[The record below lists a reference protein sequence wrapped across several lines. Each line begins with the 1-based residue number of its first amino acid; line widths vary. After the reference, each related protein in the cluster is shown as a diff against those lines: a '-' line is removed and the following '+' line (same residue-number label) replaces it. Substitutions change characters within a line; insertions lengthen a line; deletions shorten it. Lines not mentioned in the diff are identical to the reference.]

1 MYKIQDG
8 WQKRG
13 IKQRKSFVD
22 QVKGVNTVQENEL
35 YSAME
40 GKLGEQVIFEAQ
52 DALQDAQEQE
62 TSQGHQD
69 QEVHQEMLLHVQNET
84 FQLESQP
91 RTARK
96 RALRQDGWTEED
108 DRLLAEITLRNI
120 REGSTQT
127 KAFEEAG
134 ERLNRTAGA
143 CAFRWA
149 TVVKHQYRAAVE
161 AAKRQAREMKKKR
174 LQRRQINLEQISV
187 VLEGDTEVDLDTVI
201 RTIKVFKQKERNYR
215 TLLREYNR
223 LEEENKLLRKENER
237 LRKEIQEMNQ
247 RNLQQE
253 EDYKTLLQIVNRAR
267 KMSLLDDNKEGNDYA
282 SVSNV

>member
-1 MYKIQDG
+1 MEQ
-8 WQKRG
+8 
-13 IKQRKSFVD
+13 
-22 QVKGVNTVQENEL
+22 NEFL
-35 YSAME
+35 APAE
-40 GKLGEQVIFEAQ
+40 GRPGEQVMFESDGGQQEGFLRTQQ
-52 DALQDAQEQE
+52 D
-62 TSQGHQD
+62 
-69 QEVHQEMLLHVQNET
+69 EMG
-84 FQLESQP
+84 LELPP
-91 RTARK
+91 RPMKK
-96 RALRQDGWTEED
+96 RVLRQDGWTEED

-127 KAFEEAG
+127 KAFEEAA

-174 LQRRQINLEQISV
+174 MHRRQVNLEQISV

-201 RTIKVFKQKERNYR
+201 RTIKFFKQKERNYR

-223 LEEENKLLRKENER
+223 LEEEVQLLRKENER

-267 KMSLLDDNKEGNDYA
+267 KMSLLDDKQEGNDYA